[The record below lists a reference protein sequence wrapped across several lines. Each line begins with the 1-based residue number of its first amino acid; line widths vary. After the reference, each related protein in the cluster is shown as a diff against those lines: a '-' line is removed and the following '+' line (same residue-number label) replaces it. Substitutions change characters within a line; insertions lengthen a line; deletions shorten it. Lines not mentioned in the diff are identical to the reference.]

1 MLLYTAVQVHNFQRK
16 ESDME
21 NQKNMENGVRS
32 ELLALQRLALPQL
45 IEKWRLLFNTEPP
58 KYGEVFMRRRLAYR
72 IQELAY
78 GGLSNEAVKKI
89 ESVNGQVRR
98 AHTGLRIGTLIVR
111 TWRDKKYEVR
121 VCRDGYEWDGR
132 VFGSLS
138 AVARAITGVNRNG
151 KLFFGIKD
159 GVKHD

>member
-1 MLLYTAVQVHNFQRK
+1 
-16 ESDME
+16 ME

-32 ELLALQRLALPQL
+32 ELLALQRLAMPQL
-45 IEKWRLLFNTEPP
+45 IEKWRNLFNTEPP

-78 GGLSNEAVKKI
+78 GGLSNVAVRKLS
-89 ESVNGQVRR
+89 SVNAQVRR
-98 AHTGLRIGTLIVR
+98 SHTGLRVGTFIAR
-111 TWRDKKYEVR
+111 TWHDKKYEVR
-121 VCRDGYEWDGR
+121 VCRDGYEWNGR

-151 KLFFGIKD
+151 NVFFGIKD
-159 GVKHD
+159 GMAND

>member
-1 MLLYTAVQVHNFQRK
+1 
-16 ESDME
+16 ME

-32 ELLALQRLALPQL
+32 ELLALQRLEMPQL

-78 GGLSNEAVKKI
+78 GGLSNAAVRKLD
-89 ESVNGQVRR
+89 SVNGQVRR
-98 AHTGLRIGTLIVR
+98 THTGLRVGTLIVR
-111 TWRDKKYEVR
+111 TWHDKKYEVR
-121 VCRDGYEWDGR
+121 VCHDGYEWDGR

-151 KLFFGIKD
+151 NVFFGIKD
-159 GVKHD
+159 GVTHD

>member
-1 MLLYTAVQVHNFQRK
+1 
-16 ESDME
+16 ME
-21 NQKNMENGVRS
+21 NQKIMGTGVRG
-32 ELLALQRLALPQL
+32 ELLALQHLTMPQL
-45 IEKWRLLFNTEPP
+45 IEKWRVLFNAEPP

-78 GGLSNEAVKKI
+78 GGLSDAAMRKLD
-89 ESVNGQVRR
+89 SVNGKVQRT
-98 AHTGLRIGTLIVR
+98 HSGLRIGTLIVR
-111 TWRDKKYEVR
+111 TWRDVKYEVR

-151 KLFFGIKD
+151 NVFFGIKD
-159 GVKHD
+159 GVTNG